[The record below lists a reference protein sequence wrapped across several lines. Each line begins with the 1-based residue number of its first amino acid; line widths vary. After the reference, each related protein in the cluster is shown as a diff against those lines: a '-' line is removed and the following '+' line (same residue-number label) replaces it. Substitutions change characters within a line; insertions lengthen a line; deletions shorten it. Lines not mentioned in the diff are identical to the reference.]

1 MIWVPYMHLDAPP
14 TVQLIARRMGIAAY
28 HGNVFKDPFTGE
40 SSIASLKKNT
50 LDQPMKDFCSS
61 LFRKK
66 KELQRIVFQ
75 LLNCTPMDQGR
86 PVRYRHISAVRRSAD
101 APLSD
106 PEVTFVDQLDFK
118 VVKATCAEVIAM
130 YTERFE
136 PPPAHEPG
144 LEMWR
149 RIFRLR
155 AMGRTGAGV
164 EVTYPE
170 DGHRVILLS

>member
-1 MIWVPYMHLDAPP
+1 MHLDAPP

-28 HGNVFKDPFTGE
+28 HGNVFKDPVTGE
-40 SSIASLKKNT
+40 SSVASLKKNT
-50 LDQPMKDFCSS
+50 LDRPMKDFCTS

-66 KELQRIVFQ
+66 KELQQIVFQ
-75 LLNCTPMDQGR
+75 LSKCTPMDQGR
-86 PVRYRHISAVRRSAD
+86 PVRYRHISAVRLSAD

-106 PEVTFVDQLDFK
+106 PEVTFVDQLDSK

-130 YTERFE
+130 YTEWFE

-149 RIFRLR
+149 RIFRLH
-155 AMGRTGAGV
+155 AIGRTGAGV
-164 EVTYPE
+164 EVTYRE
-170 DGHRVILLS
+170 DGHRMILLS